1 MMPLVPLVT
10 AADVAFWTAAPVMV
24 FCALAFLVS
33 RKPVHSAVYM
43 AGLMIGL
50 AVLFAAQDAPF
61 LFVAQIVVYTGAILM
76 MFLFVVML
84 IGVQSTDSLVETIKG
99 HRVSS
104 VLAAVGVGILL
115 VLAVGQFADFG
126 APATL
131 TQANAQGNVQGLA
144 RLVFHDHVLAFQVAA
159 ALLITAAMG
168 AILLTHADELHRK
181 LKQPEQAAERT
192 RAYAEEGVHPGSLPN
207 SGVFARHNAISVPAL
222 LPDGAVA
229 ENSLSKTL
237 LDRGIAVDVD
247 QLRAPTDKVRKAVE
261 ASRAQAEGDQ
271 E

>member
-1 MMPLVPLVT
+1 MIPLVPLAT
-10 AADVAFWTAAPVMV
+10 AGDVAFWVAAPLMV
-24 FCALAFLVS
+24 FCALAFVIS

-50 AVLFAAQDAPF
+50 AVLFAAMDAPF
-61 LFVAQIVVYTGAILM
+61 LFVAQIIVYTGAILM

-84 IGVQSTDSLVETIKG
+84 IGVQSTDSIVETIKG
-99 HRVSS
+99 HRVAAI
-104 VLAAVGVGILL
+104 LAALGVGALL
-115 VLAVGQFADFG
+115 VLAVGQLADFG
-126 APATL
+126 EPANL
-131 TQANAQGNVQGLA
+131 VEANADGNVQGLA
-144 RLVFHDHVLAFQVAA
+144 ALVFHDYVLAFEVAA

-168 AILLTHADELHRK
+168 AILLTHADELQKK
-181 LKQPEQAAERT
+181 LTQAESAEERR
-192 RAYAEEGVHPGSLPN
+192 RAYAETGAHPGPRPS

-222 LPDGAVA
+222 LPDGSVA
-229 ENSLSKTL
+229 ETSLSQTL

-247 QLRAPTDKVRKAVE
+247 QLRAPTDQVRKAIE